1 MCSLPPAGRDI
12 EREEL
17 DHKNIIEIT
26 GLNYHYQDGTQA
38 LQGID
43 LTLRE
48 GDCLAIVG
56 HNGAGKS
63 TLVNHLVGVL
73 YGHGKIRVDGIS
85 LCKENIRQIR
95 RLIGMVFQNPED
107 QLFCPTV
114 YEDIAFG
121 LINND
126 YPEKDIPDRVSQTLK
141 MVGMEEF
148 IQKAS
153 HHLSGG
159 QRKRAAIATAL
170 CLNPKILILDEPTA
184 NLDPHNELILVN
196 LLKKIPSTKIIISH
210 DLPILYQLCNRVI
223 VMGGGKIIEDY
234 SMEEFKSDRR
244 LIVEHGLDHSFK
256 CRSCQRILQLS
267 STT

>member
-1 MCSLPPAGRDI
+1 M
-12 EREEL
+12 

-26 GLNYHYQDGTQA
+26 NLHYHYPDGTKA
-38 LQGID
+38 LKRID
-43 LTLRE
+43 LVIRE
-48 GDCLAIVG
+48 GDSLAIVG

-73 YGHGKIRVDGIS
+73 YGHGNIRVDGIT
-85 LCKENIRQIR
+85 LCKKNIQKIR
-95 RLIGMVFQNPED
+95 ALIGMVFQNPED

-121 LINND
+121 LINNG
-126 YPEKDIPDRVSQTLK
+126 YPEKDIPDRVIETLK

-148 IQKAS
+148 VHKAS

-159 QRKRAAIATAL
+159 QKKRVAIATAL

-184 NLDPHNELILVN
+184 NLDPHNEQTLFT
-196 LLKKIPSTKIIISH
+196 LLKKIPCTKIIISH
-210 DLPILYQLCNRVI
+210 DLPVLYQLCNRAI
-223 VMGGGKIIEDY
+223 VMGQGRIIEDY
-234 SMEEFKSDRR
+234 SMHEFRNDRR

-256 CRSCQRILQLS
+256 CHSCQRILQLKKVG
-267 STT
+267 